1 MNLLFNFYSCACVLV
16 CMFHSSI
23 FTMASNI
30 TPDEDEPMHPAGL
43 DMTRGSLQEI
53 LDAEDV
59 NVSTALP
66 TVPLDATNPFINPNQ
81 TLADI
86 IPDRNLGPLST
97 LKITDADL
105 IIRNLNSELNAAA
118 KKNDTSTALL
128 QRMDQHRKQIEAQ
141 VAELKAETKQLAEE
155 KEAAIREKRDYT
167 INQERLAENIRCDLE
182 REYADKEQ
190 NYLKQL
196 KDEMRAIR
204 NQYKTKLNQEIE
216 KLKAE
221 WTQECLKTNEQHNAQ
236 ISQVL
241 KEVEALKEQSRI
253 QPNAEGDEPG
263 EKISGLKSAAFNF
276 MPGTVNTQR
285 GGAVNIHDDTILWS
299 KNDDAPPIPPRKQ
312 DEKHVHFT
320 STPCHPVQSN
330 LFDSDDENPIVGHSG
345 NPFISNPGN
354 PFVQQPVR
362 SQIPAQTTV
371 DTDATTIIGNT
382 MSAVASEFK
391 KMREPKLAKLKGGIT
406 SGASL
411 FFNSWVKDVRAV
423 ILERSM
429 SNAESL
435 QLVKDYTEG
444 KARQQVEFYIVSTP
458 NPSFEGLIDNLKTS
472 FQSGEDEATVKGEFY
487 SHKQFSKESVDDFAD
502 VLQLLARKV
511 LNVDPSFQTFM
522 NKSLCQ
528 QLANGLKDPGHG
540 ISARSILNQQ
550 PDIQFASFRSDLA
563 NILGCRVRT
572 TGAKGAL
579 CNAAM
584 APESPETPVPV
595 KRRKTEEESTI
606 AAQLSM
612 CIKDNQ
618 ELHKKLDA
626 FDPSKIAEVVTQ
638 AVAGGYQKS
647 FQKPN
652 TYQKPTNPFIPS
664 QQKPQASQNTNPF
677 GKPYLGPPREPQVTP
692 GADGSL
698 NPALSCKYC
707 KDMGHDVSNC
717 AKVKRKEALKAAT
730 ASQQPNIAKKG
741 N

>member
-1 MNLLFNFYSCACVLV
+1 
-16 CMFHSSI
+16 
-23 FTMASNI
+23 
-30 TPDEDEPMHPAGL
+30 MHLAGL
-43 DMTRGSLQEI
+43 DMTRGSLQDI
-53 LDAEDV
+53 LDGEDI
-59 NVSTALP
+59 NVSTSLP
-66 TVPLDATNPFINPNQ
+66 IVPLDATNPFINPNQ

-86 IPDRNLGPLST
+86 IPDRNLGPLSS

-105 IIRNLNSELNAAA
+105 IIRNLNNELNAAVE
-118 KKNDTSTALL
+118 KNDQSTALL
-128 QRMDQHRKQIEAQ
+128 QRMDQHQKQIEAQ
-141 VAELKAETKQLAEE
+141 VAELKAEIKRLAEE

-167 INQERLAENIRCDLE
+167 INQERLVENIRRNLE
-182 REYADKEQ
+182 REYTDKEQ

-196 KDEMRAIR
+196 KDEMRAKIVSKTTAIR
-204 NQYKTKLNQEIE
+204 NQYKTELNQEIE
-216 KLKAE
+216 KLKVE
-221 WTQECLKTNEQHNAQ
+221 WAQERLKTNELHNAQ

-241 KEVEALKEQSRI
+241 KDVETLKEQSRS
-253 QPNAEGDEPG
+253 QPKAGTNEPG
-263 EKISGLKSAAFNF
+263 DKISGLKATAFNF
-276 MPGTVNTQR
+276 MPGMLNTRR
-285 GGAVNIHDDTILWS
+285 GGAVNIHYDTILWS
-299 KNDDAPPIPPRKQ
+299 KNDDAPPIPPCKQ

-320 STPCHPVQSN
+320 STPHHPVQSN
-330 LFDSDDENPIVGHSG
+330 LFDSDDKNPIIGHSG

-382 MSAVASEFK
+382 MSAVASKFK
-391 KMREPKLAKLKGGIT
+391 KMREPKLTKLKGRIT

-423 ILERSM
+423 ILEWSM
-429 SNAESL
+429 SYAESL

-458 NPSFEGLIDNLKTS
+458 DPTFEGLIDNLRTS
-472 FQSGEDEATVKGEFY
+472 FQSEEDEATVKGEFY

-528 QLANGLKDPGHG
+528 QLVNGLKDPGHG

-563 NILGCRVRT
+563 NILGCRIRT

-595 KRRKTEEESTI
+595 KCRKTEEESTI

-626 FDPSKIAEVVTQ
+626 FDPSKIAEVVMQ

-647 FQKPN
+647 LQKPN

-677 GKPYLGPPREPQVTP
+677 GKLYLGPPREPQVTP

-707 KDMGHDVSNC
+707 KDTGHNVSNC
-717 AKVKRKEALKAAT
+717 AKVKRKEVLKAAA
-730 ASQQPNIAKKG
+730 ASQQPNIA
-741 N
+741 

>member
-1 MNLLFNFYSCACVLV
+1 M
-16 CMFHSSI
+16 
-23 FTMASNI
+23 
-30 TPDEDEPMHPAGL
+30 
-43 DMTRGSLQEI
+43 
-53 LDAEDV
+53 
-59 NVSTALP
+59 
-66 TVPLDATNPFINPNQ
+66 
-81 TLADI
+81 
-86 IPDRNLGPLST
+86 
-97 LKITDADL
+97 
-105 IIRNLNSELNAAA
+105 
-118 KKNDTSTALL
+118 
-128 QRMDQHRKQIEAQ
+128 
-141 VAELKAETKQLAEE
+141 
-155 KEAAIREKRDYT
+155 
-167 INQERLAENIRCDLE
+167 
-182 REYADKEQ
+182 
-190 NYLKQL
+190 
-196 KDEMRAIR
+196 
-204 NQYKTKLNQEIE
+204 
-216 KLKAE
+216 
-221 WTQECLKTNEQHNAQ
+221 
-236 ISQVL
+236 
-241 KEVEALKEQSRI
+241 
-253 QPNAEGDEPG
+253 
-263 EKISGLKSAAFNF
+263 
-276 MPGTVNTQR
+276 
-285 GGAVNIHDDTILWS
+285 WS
-299 KNDDAPPIPPRKQ
+299 KNDNAPPIPPRKQ

-320 STPCHPVQSN
+320 STPRHPVQSN
-330 LFDSDDENPIVGHSG
+330 LFDSDDENPIIGHSG

-406 SGASL
+406 SRASL

-458 NPSFEGLIDNLKTS
+458 DPTFEGLIDNLRTS

-563 NILGCRVRT
+563 NILGCCIHT

-579 CNAAM
+579 CNATM
-584 APESPETPVPV
+584 VPESPETPVPV
-595 KRRKTEEESTI
+595 KCRKTEEESTI
-606 AAQLSM
+606 TAQLSM

-626 FDPSKIAEVVTQ
+626 FDPSKIAEVVMQ
-638 AVAGGYQKS
+638 VVAGGYQKS
-647 FQKPN
+647 FQKPS
-652 TYQKPTNPFIPS
+652 TYQKSTNPFVPS

-677 GKPYLGPPREPQVTP
+677 GKPYLR
-692 GADGSL
+692 
-698 NPALSCKYC
+698 
-707 KDMGHDVSNC
+707 
-717 AKVKRKEALKAAT
+717 AA
-730 ASQQPNIAKKG
+730 
-741 N
+741 

>member
-1 MNLLFNFYSCACVLV
+1 M
-16 CMFHSSI
+16 
-23 FTMASNI
+23 
-30 TPDEDEPMHPAGL
+30 
-43 DMTRGSLQEI
+43 
-53 LDAEDV
+53 
-59 NVSTALP
+59 
-66 TVPLDATNPFINPNQ
+66 
-81 TLADI
+81 
-86 IPDRNLGPLST
+86 
-97 LKITDADL
+97 
-105 IIRNLNSELNAAA
+105 
-118 KKNDTSTALL
+118 
-128 QRMDQHRKQIEAQ
+128 
-141 VAELKAETKQLAEE
+141 AELKAKTKQLEEE
-155 KEAAIREKRDYT
+155 KETAIREKRDYT
-167 INQERLAENIRCDLE
+167 INKERLAENIQHDLE
-182 REYADKEQ
+182 KEYADRAQ
-190 NYLKQL
+190 DYLKQL
-196 KDEMRAIR
+196 KDEMRAKIESKTTAIR
-204 NQYKTKLNQEIE
+204 NQHKTELNQENG

-221 WTQECLKTNEQHNAQ
+221 WAQERLKTNEQHNAQ

-241 KEVEALKEQSRI
+241 KEVEVLKEQSRS
-253 QPNAEGDEPG
+253 QPKTESNEPG
-263 EKISGLKSAAFNF
+263 DKIPGLKGTAFNF

-285 GGAVNIHDDTILWS
+285 GGTVNIHDNTILWS

-320 STPCHPVQSN
+320 STPHHPVQSN
-330 LFDSDDENPIVGHSG
+330 LFNSDDENPIIGHSG

-354 PFVQQPVR
+354 PFVQQPVH

-487 SHKQFSKESVDDFAD
+487 SCKQFSKESVDDFAD
-502 VLQLLARKV
+502 VLQLLAHKV
-511 LNVDPSFQTFM
+511 LNVDPSFQRFM

-563 NILGCRVRT
+563 NILGCRIRT

-579 CNAAM
+579 CNAAI
-584 APESPETPVPV
+584 APESPETPVLV
-595 KRRKTEEESTI
+595 KHHKTEEESTI
-606 AAQLSM
+606 ATQLSM

-618 ELHKKLDA
+618 ELHKKLDV
-626 FDPSKIAEVVTQ
+626 FDSSKIAEVIMQV
-638 AVAGGYQKS
+638 VAGSYQKS

-652 TYQKPTNPFIPS
+652 TYQKSTNPFTPS

-677 GKPYLGPPREPQVTP
+677 GKPYLGLPREPQVTP

-707 KDMGHDVSNC
+707 KDTGHDISNC
-717 AKVKRKEALKAAT
+717 AKVKRKEALKAAA
-730 ASQQPNIAKKG
+730 ASQQPNITKKG

>member
-1 MNLLFNFYSCACVLV
+1 M
-16 CMFHSSI
+16 
-23 FTMASNI
+23 
-30 TPDEDEPMHPAGL
+30 
-43 DMTRGSLQEI
+43 
-53 LDAEDV
+53 
-59 NVSTALP
+59 
-66 TVPLDATNPFINPNQ
+66 
-81 TLADI
+81 
-86 IPDRNLGPLST
+86 
-97 LKITDADL
+97 
-105 IIRNLNSELNAAA
+105 
-118 KKNDTSTALL
+118 
-128 QRMDQHRKQIEAQ
+128 
-141 VAELKAETKQLAEE
+141 AELKAETKWLAEE
-155 KEAAIREKRDYT
+155 KEAAIREKHDYT
-167 INQERLAENIRCDLE
+167 INQERVAENIRCDLE

-204 NQYKTKLNQEIE
+204 NQYKTKLNQEIK

-221 WTQECLKTNEQHNAQ
+221 WTQEHLKTNEQHNAQ

-241 KEVEALKEQSRI
+241 KEVEALKEQLHI
-253 QPNAEGDEPG
+253 QPNAKSDEPG

-276 MPGTVNTQR
+276 MPGMVNTRR

-299 KNDDAPPIPPRKQ
+299 KNDDTPPIPPCKQ

-330 LFDSDDENPIVGHSG
+330 LFDSDDENPIIGHSG

-354 PFVQQPVR
+354 PFVQQPVH
-362 SQIPAQTTV
+362 SQIPVQTTV

-411 FFNSWVKDVRAV
+411 FFNSWVKDIRAV

-429 SNAESL
+429 SNTA

-458 NPSFEGLIDNLKTS
+458 SPSFEGLIDNLRTS

-502 VLQLLARKV
+502 VLQLLAHKV

-563 NILGCRVRT
+563 NILGCRIHT
-572 TGAKGAL
+572 AGAKGTL

-584 APESPETPVPV
+584 VPESPETLVPA

-606 AAQLSM
+606 TAQLSM
-612 CIKDNQ
+612 CIKDIQ
-618 ELHKKLDA
+618 ELHKKLDV
-626 FDPSKIAEVVTQ
+626 FDPNKIMEVITQ
-638 AVAGGYQKS
+638 AVAGGLQKS

-652 TYQKPTNPFIPS
+652 TYQKSTNPFVPS

-677 GKPYLGPPREPQVTP
+677 GKPYLRSPREPQVTP
-692 GADGSL
+692 CADGSL

-707 KDMGHDVSNC
+707 KDTGHDVSNC
-717 AKVKRKEALKAAT
+717 AKVKRKEALKAAA
-730 ASQQPNIAKKG
+730 ASQQPNITKKE

>member
-1 MNLLFNFYSCACVLV
+1 
-16 CMFHSSI
+16 MFHSSA
-23 FTMASNI
+23 FKMASNI

-43 DMTRGSLQEI
+43 DMTRGSLQGI
-53 LDAEDV
+53 LDGDEV

-81 TLADI
+81 TLTDI
-86 IPDRNLGPLST
+86 IPGRNLGPLSS

-105 IIRNLNSELNAAA
+105 IIRNLSNELNTAVE
-118 KKNDTSTALL
+118 KNDQSTTLL
-128 QRMDQHRKQIEAQ
+128 QRMDQHQKQIETQ
-141 VAELKAETKQLAEE
+141 LAELKAETKWLEEE
-155 KEAAIREKRDYT
+155 KETAIREKRNYT
-167 INQERLAENIRCDLE
+167 INQERLVENIRRDLE
-182 REYADKEQ
+182 KEYADRVQ
-190 NYLKQL
+190 DYLKQL
-196 KDEMRAIR
+196 KDEMRAKIESKMTVIR
-204 NQYKTKLNQEIE
+204 DQYKTKLNQEIE

-221 WTQECLKTNEQHNAQ
+221 WAQERLKTNEQHNAQ

-241 KEVEALKEQSRI
+241 KEVEVLKEQSPS
-253 QPNAEGDEPG
+253 QPKAESNEPG
-263 EKISGLKSAAFNF
+263 DKISGLKATAFNF
-276 MPGTVNTQR
+276 MPGMVNTRR

-299 KNDDAPPIPPRKQ
+299 KNDDAPPIPPCKQ

-320 STPCHPVQSN
+320 STPRHPVQSN

-345 NPFISNPGN
+345 NLFISNPGN

-371 DTDATTIIGNT
+371 DTEATTIIGNT
-382 MSAVASEFK
+382 MSAIASEFK
-391 KMREPKLAKLKGGIT
+391 KMREPKLAKLKGRIT

-411 FFNSWVKDVRAV
+411 FFNSWVKDIRAV
-423 ILERSM
+423 ISERSM

-444 KARQQVEFYIVSTP
+444 KAHQQVEFYIVSTP

-502 VLQLLARKV
+502 VLQLLAHKV

-584 APESPETPVPV
+584 APESPETPVPA
-595 KRRKTEEESTI
+595 KRHKTEEESTI
-606 AAQLSM
+606 TAQLSM

-638 AVAGGYQKS
+638 AVVGGYQKS
-647 FQKPN
+647 FQKPS
-652 TYQKPTNPFIPS
+652 TYQKSTNPFVPS

-677 GKPYLGPPREPQVTP
+677 GKPYLGLPREPQVTP
-692 GADGSL
+692 GVDGSL
-698 NPALSCKYC
+698 NPSLSCKYC
-707 KDMGHDVSNC
+707 KDMGHNVSNC
-717 AKVKRKEALKAAT
+717 AKVKRREAVKAAA
-730 ASQQPNIAKKG
+730 ASQQPNITKKG

>member
-1 MNLLFNFYSCACVLV
+1 
-16 CMFHSSI
+16 
-23 FTMASNI
+23 
-30 TPDEDEPMHPAGL
+30 
-43 DMTRGSLQEI
+43 
-53 LDAEDV
+53 
-59 NVSTALP
+59 
-66 TVPLDATNPFINPNQ
+66 
-81 TLADI
+81 
-86 IPDRNLGPLST
+86 
-97 LKITDADL
+97 
-105 IIRNLNSELNAAA
+105 
-118 KKNDTSTALL
+118 
-128 QRMDQHRKQIEAQ
+128 MDQHRKQIEAQ
-141 VAELKAETKQLAEE
+141 VAELKAETKWLAEE
-155 KEAAIREKRDYT
+155 KEAAIREKCDYT
-167 INQERLAENIRCDLE
+167 INQERLVENIRRDLE

-196 KDEMRAIR
+196 KDKMRAIH

-216 KLKAE
+216 TLKVE
-221 WTQECLKTNEQHNAQ
+221 WTQERLKTNEQHNAQ

-241 KEVEALKEQSRI
+241 KKVEVLKEQSRI
-253 QPNAEGDEPG
+253 QPNAKSDEPG
-263 EKISGLKSAAFNF
+263 EKISRLKSPAFNF
-276 MPGTVNTQR
+276 MPGMVNIRR

-299 KNDDAPPIPPRKQ
+299 KNDDAPPIPLRKQ
-312 DEKHVHFT
+312 DKKHVHFT
-320 STPCHPVQSN
+320 STLCHPVQSN
-330 LFDSDDENPIVGHSG
+330 LFDSDDENPIIGHSG

-371 DTDATTIIGNT
+371 DTDTTTIIGNT
-382 MSAVASEFK
+382 TSTVASEFK
-391 KMREPKLAKLKGGIT
+391 KMREPKLPKLKGRIT

-423 ILERSM
+423 ISERSM

-444 KARQQVEFYIVSTP
+444 KAHQQVEFYIVSTP
-458 NPSFEGLIDNLKTS
+458 DPTFEGLINNLRTS
-472 FQSGEDEATVKGEFY
+472 FQSGEDEAMVKGEFY

-511 LNVDPSFQTFM
+511 LNVDPSFQTFI

-563 NILGCRVRT
+563 NILGCRVHT

-584 APESPETPVPV
+584 VPESPETPVPV

-638 AVAGGYQKS
+638 VVAGGYQRS

-692 GADGSL
+692 SADGSL

-707 KDMGHDVSNC
+707 KDMVHDVSNC

>member
-1 MNLLFNFYSCACVLV
+1 
-16 CMFHSSI
+16 MFHSSA
-23 FTMASNI
+23 FKMASNI

-43 DMTRGSLQEI
+43 DMTRGSLQGI
-53 LDAEDV
+53 LDGDEV
-59 NVSTALP
+59 NISTALP
-66 TVPLDATNPFINPNQ
+66 TVPLDTTNPFINPNQ
-81 TLADI
+81 TLTDI
-86 IPDRNLGPLST
+86 IPGRNLGPLSS

-105 IIRNLNSELNAAA
+105 IIHNLSNELNTAVE
-118 KKNDTSTALL
+118 KNDQSTALL
-128 QRMDQHRKQIEAQ
+128 QRMDQHQKQIETQ
-141 VAELKAETKQLAEE
+141 LAELKAETKWLEEE
-155 KEAAIREKRDYT
+155 KETAIREKRDYT
-167 INQERLAENIRCDLE
+167 INQERLVENIRCDLE
-182 REYADKEQ
+182 KEYADRAQ
-190 NYLKQL
+190 DHLKQL
-196 KDEMRAIR
+196 KDEMRAKIESKMTVIR
-204 NQYKTKLNQEIE
+204 DQYKTKLNQEIE

-221 WTQECLKTNEQHNAQ
+221 WAQERLKTNEQHNAQ

-241 KEVEALKEQSRI
+241 KEVEVLKEQSPS
-253 QPNAEGDEPG
+253 QPKAESNKPGD
-263 EKISGLKSAAFNF
+263 KISGLKATAFNF
-276 MPGTVNTQR
+276 MPGTVNTRR

-320 STPCHPVQSN
+320 STPRHPVQSN

-345 NPFISNPGN
+345 NLFIRNPGN

-382 MSAVASEFK
+382 MSAIASEFK

-411 FFNSWVKDVRAV
+411 FFNSWVKDIRAV
-423 ILERSM
+423 ISERSM

-487 SHKQFSKESVDDFAD
+487 SHKQFSKESVDNFAD
-502 VLQLLARKV
+502 VLQLLAHKV
-511 LNVDPSFQTFM
+511 LNVDLSFQTFM

-572 TGAKGAL
+572 TRAKGAL

-584 APESPETPVPV
+584 APESPETPVPA
-595 KRRKTEEESTI
+595 KRHKTEEESTI

-612 CIKDNQ
+612 CIKD
-618 ELHKKLDA
+618 KRT
-626 FDPSKIAEVVTQ
+626 S
-638 AVAGGYQKS
+638 QKTRCVRP
-647 FQKPN
+647 K
-652 TYQKPTNPFIPS
+652 
-664 QQKPQASQNTNPF
+664 
-677 GKPYLGPPREPQVTP
+677 
-692 GADGSL
+692 
-698 NPALSCKYC
+698 
-707 KDMGHDVSNC
+707 
-717 AKVKRKEALKAAT
+717 
-730 ASQQPNIAKKG
+730 
-741 N
+741 